1 MDGKETCCW
10 IKTYFLPQSF
20 SLHSKTTLFAPITFL
35 QIAQNVKELWVML
48 KGSKIEVSL
57 NVGAE
62 ELVSAVW
69 RVAKATP
76 WSAQVL

>member
-1 MDGKETCCW
+1 
-10 IKTYFLPQSF
+10 
-20 SLHSKTTLFAPITFL
+20 
-35 QIAQNVKELWVML
+35 ML
-48 KGSKIEVSL
+48 KGSKIEVPL

-76 WSAQVL
+76 DLLRSCNEQRCTGWRWK